1 MDRLI
6 AEVDDTLGTAVTRRW
21 PRLNA
26 VQPATIEQQEFRTV
40 QNADGTIS
48 PVSIMFTPH
57 AAVPIAAPTDLRQ
70 QAISDDNLL
79 EQLRSV
85 GLAPIVIDESTVF
98 PASALRE
105 EV

>member
-1 MDRLI
+1 
-6 AEVDDTLGTAVTRRW
+6 
-21 PRLNA
+21 
-26 VQPATIEQQEFRTV
+26 
-40 QNADGTIS
+40 
-48 PVSIMFTPH
+48 MFTPH

-98 PASALRE
+98 PETAN
-105 EV
+105 VQP